1 MPKGDMGYD
10 KYTFPYT
17 IAVETAFFLLSFS
30 TRKHTT
36 MACRTILMKFL
47 WMELTLKITHIT
59 FRGCT
64 VERTF
69 PTTCLEI
76 AV

>member
-10 KYTFPYT
+10 QYTFPYT

-47 WMELTLKITHIT
+47 WMELKITHIT

-69 PTTCLEI
+69 PTACLEI

>member
-10 KYTFPYT
+10 QYTFPYT

-47 WMELTLKITHIT
+47 WMELKITYIT

>member
-10 KYTFPYT
+10 QYTFPYT
-17 IAVETAFFLLSFS
+17 IAVRNCFFFLLSFS

-47 WMELTLKITHIT
+47 WMELKITHIT

>member
-10 KYTFPYT
+10 QYTFPYT

-47 WMELTLKITHIT
+47 WMELKITHIT

-64 VERTF
+64 AERTF

>member
-10 KYTFPYT
+10 QYTFPYT

-30 TRKHTT
+30 TRKRTT

-47 WMELTLKITHIT
+47 WMELKITHIT

>member
-10 KYTFPYT
+10 QYTFPYT

-47 WMELTLKITHIT
+47 WMELKITHIT
-59 FRGCT
+59 FWGCT

>member
-1 MPKGDMGYD
+1 MPKSDMGYD
-10 KYTFPYT
+10 QYTFPYS
-17 IAVETAFFLLSFS
+17 IVVETAFFLLSFS

-36 MACRTILMKFL
+36 MACRTILVKIL
-47 WMELTLKITHIT
+47 WMELKITHIT

>member
-10 KYTFPYT
+10 QYTFPYT
-17 IAVETAFFLLSFS
+17 IAVETAFFLLFFS

-47 WMELTLKITHIT
+47 WMELKITHIT